1 MIQNYQ
7 IVTFGE
13 SGLLII
19 LGDEIDFEVNQ
30 QVHFLKEWIRN
41 SGIEGINELIPAYAS
56 LLIGFDPY
64 KIDANLIR
72 DRVVEGISQ
81 TQQVIYRSNKSIE
94 IPTIYGGEYG
104 PDLEFVANFTKL
116 SASEVIRLHSE
127 VEYTVFMMGFSPGFP
142 YLGGMNP
149 VLAVPRL
156 SSPRM
161 RVPAGSVGIAGKQT
175 GIYPSDSAGGWQ
187 LIGWTPVKLFDP
199 TSEPYFLLK
208 PGDRLRFLPIS
219 PGNATR

>member
-1 MIQNYQ
+1 MQNYQ
-7 IVTFGE
+7 IVAFGE

-41 SGIEGINELIPAYAS
+41 SGIEGVNELIPAYAS
-56 LLIGFDPY
+56 LLIEFDPY
-64 KIDANLIR
+64 IIDANLIR

-81 TQQVIYRSNKSIE
+81 TQQVIYRSNQTIE

-104 PDLEFVANFTKL
+104 PDLEFVASFTKL

-127 VEYTVFMMGFSPGFP
+127 VEYTVIMMGFSPGFP

-149 VLAVPRL
+149 ILAVPRL

-187 LIGWTPVKLFDP
+187 LIGWTPVKLFNP
-199 TSEPYFLLK
+199 VSEPHFLLK
-208 PGDRLRFLPIS
+208 PGDRLRFQPVS
-219 PGNATR
+219 PTTAK

>member
-1 MIQNYQ
+1 MMQNYQ
-7 IVTFGE
+7 IVAFGE

-41 SGIEGINELIPAYAS
+41 SGIEGVNELIPAYAS
-56 LLIGFDPY
+56 LLIEFGPY
-64 KIDANLIR
+64 IIDANLIR

-81 TQQVIYRSNKSIE
+81 TQQVIYRSNQTIE

-104 PDLEFVANFTKL
+104 PDLEFVASFTKL

-127 VEYTVFMMGFSPGFP
+127 VEYTVIMMGFSPGFP

-149 VLAVPRL
+149 ILAVPRL

-187 LIGWTPVKLFDP
+187 LIGWTPVKLFNP
-199 TSEPYFLLK
+199 VSEPHFLLK
-208 PGDRLRFLPIS
+208 PGDRLRFQPVS
-219 PGNATR
+219 PTTAK

>member
-1 MIQNYQ
+1 MQNYQ
-7 IVTFGE
+7 IVAFGE

-41 SGIEGINELIPAYAS
+41 SGIEGVNELIPAYAS
-56 LLIGFDPY
+56 LLIEFDPY
-64 KIDANLIR
+64 IIDANLIR

-81 TQQVIYRSNKSIE
+81 TQQVIYRSNQTIE

-104 PDLEFVANFTKL
+104 PDLEFVASFTKL

-127 VEYTVFMMGFSPGFP
+127 VEYTVIMMGFSPGFP

-149 VLAVPRL
+149 ILAVPRL

-161 RVPAGSVGIAGKQT
+161 KSTSRFSRDCGQT
-175 GIYPSDSAGGWQ
+175 NWYLSQ
-187 LIGWTPVKLFDP
+187 
-199 TSEPYFLLK
+199 
-208 PGDRLRFLPIS
+208 
-219 PGNATR
+219 